1 MLYSVLMI
9 PRHIAHA
16 GTVAVR
22 VRYFLRGTAEGL
34 SRRLVELLQPWRD
47 SDVEPPAAEA
57 ERLAEEAAAL
67 ARGIVDEVE
76 RSGVGHDRLGRALR
90 NLFECLGRAAEG
102 AELSLRAG
110 EDPRSPLR
118 P

>member
-1 MLYSVLMI
+1 MV
-9 PRHIAHA
+9 PRHIGHA

-22 VRYFLRGTAEGL
+22 VRRFLRGTADGL
-34 SRRLVELLQPWRD
+34 SRRLVELLQPWREL
-47 SDVEPPAAEA
+47 DVEPPGPEA

-67 ARGIVDEVE
+67 AREIVAEIE
-76 RSGVGHDRLGRALR
+76 RAGAGHDRLGQAVR

-110 EDPRSPLR
+110 EDPKSPLR